1 MKRKT
6 IKKPKFLMFFLIT
19 LLITMTIGMIGTQW
33 YLRSRIQEIADEDN
47 EVVVSLVNNASQ
59 KIHAFV
65 CSDEESYASCYNDLE
80 WSMCLLRGAG
90 VYASVYINEEKIL
103 DNKDVAPMMIAL
115 GQETTEQE
123 TKIKDFYFLAD
134 MSLLDPLNEYENGK
148 YSLKKQAKTS
158 AILENDILA
167 EELSNEKIYG
177 YNLTEIYIDP
187 ETHRFY
193 PGVIEVT
200 DTDDWHHPVL
210 ASIDC
215 STEKAKTLTRVARA
229 DFKFLYTGFVNHYYD
244 ESKET
249 EEIELYSEPLT
260 GYGNNMRWEL
270 HCSVIP
276 RSGVLEVLPVTFW
289 VVLGVAMSLALLL
302 SLTISVIRYFRAKAV
317 WVVFD
322 NQKKMS
328 EAMAH
333 DLKTPLAT
341 ISAYAEKLE
350 DQIAFLREGDT
361 PAEVSSFDAE
371 KATVNAAKIR
381 ENVSEMNSMLEGI
394 LEFSKTDRTARAIKK
409 EKIDLREL
417 VETSAAKSKVIF
429 EKRGINVTING
440 DDITLTTD
448 RDLLLQAIDNLFT
461 NCGKYAEESSVVE
474 VTIEA
479 KRLQISNRTSEPVS
493 NVEELKTPFVK
504 GEKARGQNGTGLGLA
519 IADNNLL
526 LLGYSLDLK
535 YEDEMFIA
543 TISF

>member
-6 IKKPKFLMFFLIT
+6 IKKPKFLKFFLIT

-134 MSLLDPLNEYENGK
+134 MSLLDPLNEYEDGK
-148 YSLKKQAKTS
+148 YSLEKQAKTS
-158 AILENDILA
+158 AKLENDILA

-200 DTDDWHHPVL
+200 DTDDWHYPVL

-229 DFKFLYTGFVNHYYD
+229 DFKFQYTGFVNHYYD

-260 GYGNNMRWEL
+260 GYGNNMRYEL

-289 VVLGVAMSLALLL
+289 FVLGVAMSLALLL
-302 SLTISVIRYFRAKAV
+302 SLTISV
-317 WVVFD
+317 
-322 NQKKMS
+322 KMS

-381 ENVSEMNSMLEGI
+381 ENASEMNSMLEGI
-394 LEFSKTDRTARAIKK
+394 LEFSKTDRSARAIKK

-448 RDLLLQAIDNLFT
+448 RDLLLQAIGNLFT

-493 NVEELKTPFVK
+493 NVEELKKPFVK

-535 YEDEMFIA
+535 YEDEKFIA